1 MEWFS
6 MNVVRKEFVAAK
18 MTLGASRVFITCSYN
33 MSPMTNGIV

>member
-18 MTLGASRVFITCSYN
+18 LKLGASRVFITYN